1 MRVTMRFLAN
11 VKPERFLEAGN
22 PTGLTGLLTH
32 ATPRPT
38 LLHLYQATLERL
50 KTFPE
55 HSVYRKAAEAVTL
68 HRMEIVESV
77 KPHGYKEW
85 LERAKKLN
93 KEIKDRRDKASGK
106 DVDQY
111 TGEGKWVEKEAL
123 RSINEEIENLEEEL
137 SHEPPLESSQ
147 YVSRPK
153 RRIFIYLVAL
163 SNFYA
168 DFFI

>member
-1 MRVTMRFLAN
+1 MRFLAN

-68 HRMEIVESV
+68 HRMQIVESV
-77 KPHGYKEW
+77 KPHGYEEW
-85 LERAKKLN
+85 LEWVEQSN
-93 KEIKDRRDKASGK
+93 KEIKELRGKAFAK
-106 DVDQY
+106 DVDRRM
-111 TGEGKWVEKEAL
+111 GEESWVEKESL
-123 RSINEEIENLEEEL
+123 RLSYEEINKLEEES

-147 YVSRPK
+147 YV
-153 RRIFIYLVAL
+153 
-163 SNFYA
+163 
-168 DFFI
+168 